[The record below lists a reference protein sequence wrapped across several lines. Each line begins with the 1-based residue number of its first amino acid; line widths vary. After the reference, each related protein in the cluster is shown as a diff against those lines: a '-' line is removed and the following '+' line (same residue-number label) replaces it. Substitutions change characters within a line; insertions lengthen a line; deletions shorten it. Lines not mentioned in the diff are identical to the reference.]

1 MIKTLNKAGVEEMY
15 LNIKKKIKCDKPTTN
30 ICSVVES

>member
-15 LNIKKKIKCDKPTTN
+15 LNIKTRSNVISPQLTY
-30 ICSVVES
+30 VQW